1 MISGAEYAPP
11 GMGIGPDPHIPP
23 QGLDHRTYASALRST
38 WRLERRGEGGAWT
51 TIGVYRDSRAAG
63 EALDHAVGAGSGDL
77 DDYRIVRARGGGRA
91 AWAAAAIVALIA
103 VALLTVLIV
112 ATR

>member
-1 MISGAEYAPP
+1 
-11 GMGIGPDPHIPP
+11 MGIGPEPHIPP
-23 QGLDHRTYASALRST
+23 QGLDHRTYGSALRST

-51 TIGVYRDSRAAG
+51 TIGVYRGSRAAG

-77 DDYRIVRARGGGRA
+77 DDYRIVRASSGGR
-91 AWAAAAIVALIA
+91 AWAAAVIIALLV
-103 VALLTVLIV
+103 VALLAVLIV